1 MPVLK
6 ILEYPDPRLRTRAVP
21 VESVDDDIRRL
32 VADMFETMYTA
43 PGVGLAATQVDV
55 HKRILVADVSEAKD
69 EPKCLINPKILEKEG
84 NLTGAE
90 GCLSVPGV
98 TEEVERAERVRVTAL
113 GQDGQPYE
121 IEATGLLAVCIQ
133 HEIDHLEGKLFVDYL
148 SELKRRRIKK
158 KLTKSRKRDAE
169 DQNYSKQVPL
179 I

>member
-6 ILEYPDPRLRTRAVP
+6 ILEYPDPRLRTRAVQ

-32 VADMFETMYTA
+32 AADLFETMYAA

-55 HKRILVADVSEAKD
+55 HKRVIVMDVSEAKD
-69 EPKCLINPKILEKEG
+69 EPKCLINPEILEKSG
-84 NLTGAE
+84 VLASDE

-98 TEEVERAERVRVTAL
+98 TEEVERAERIRVTAL
-113 GQDGQPYE
+113 GQDGEPRE
-121 IEATGLLAVCIQ
+121 FEATGLLAVCIQ
-133 HEIDHLEGKLFVDYL
+133 HEMDHLEGKLFVDYL

-169 DQNYSKQVPL
+169 DQRSSKQVPL

>member
-21 VESVDDDIRRL
+21 VASVDDDIRRL

-55 HKRILVADVSEAKD
+55 HKRVIVMDVSESKD
-69 EPKCLINPKILEKEG
+69 EPKCLINPEILEKNG
-84 NLTGAE
+84 VLSSDE

-98 TEEVERAERVRVTAL
+98 TDEVERAEQIRVSAL
-113 GQDGQPYE
+113 DQDGESME
-121 IEATGLLAVCIQ
+121 IEASGLLAVCIQ

-158 KLTKSRKRDAE
+158 KLSKSRKRDTE
-169 DQNYSKQVPL
+169 DQRSSKRVPL